1 VPLDHA
7 YDPPAADADLP
18 AQVVGD
24 GGSGLPAGWLATNV
38 SVYSARGGTPLEVRR
53 DGVVVGGLLAT
64 VGERSA
70 MVLTSR
76 LAPGAHETW
85 TVTVPA
91 PSGALTVRTTPTL
104 TGPGSV
110 SGSCTDAQG

>member
-1 VPLDHA
+1 
-7 YDPPAADADLP
+7 
-18 AQVVGD
+18 
-24 GGSGLPAGWLATNV
+24 
-38 SVYSARGGTPLEVRR
+38 
-53 DGVVVGGLLAT
+53 
-64 VGERSA
+64 